1 MSHRQIP
8 EDYQRIIASFWEP
21 EPETEKWEP
30 LTGNFWIQTQ
40 PDSPMQ
46 GREVFDDAFEVV
58 ICTVP
63 PGFPEKWIKPFL
75 SHMLE
80 ETYQKGLD
88 LGKEIASRGLK

>member
-1 MSHRQIP
+1 
-8 EDYQRIIASFWEP
+8 
-21 EPETEKWEP
+21 
-30 LTGNFWIQTQ
+30 
-40 PDSPMQ
+40 MQ

-63 PGFPEKWIKPFL
+63 PGFPEEWIKPFL